1 MKNNTSKT
9 KKNHDSFFSFLDI
22 DVRSLAYDNIK
33 NKRILIASLK
43 DSDELSKKFINEISS
58 NSVGLSQKQINTYLN
73 SINLLL
79 NNYLIKYT
87 DDIEH
92 YLYLIGSEIKSSEE
106 LDKLENFKF
115 YIGYQHRAAES
126 ILDYLS
132 RNSFPDESYFSNQY
146 KFAFFD
152 KINDSVEYYMILISY
167 KELPKFENEINRRYQ
182 KFQIEINNNLI
193 LLSDPINYLNQLLE
207 HTNTAITK
215 LKKNDFS
222 YEFSEDEIKAFFFEK
237 YTYLKQT
244 NQSTLLS
251 LMEQLA
257 IHINLKNR
265 TKYFSNIFND
275 IDIET
280 SKIELS
286 AIIQDFKK
294 IKKNLLFDLKK
305 NIEDLISSKKKSINT
320 IPPKSFNDKVF
331 KTPVAQKVF
340 YDTLIEFRA
349 INNLHQP
356 IHRKFQP
363 ICDAVFCKDS
373 EDSKEIFVYGLQKK
387 EYIAFLEYAFSITIK
402 DKSKLSDGTK
412 HRNNV
417 RNFILSS
424 LTDT

>member
-1 MKNNTSKT
+1 MKNSTSKT
-9 KKNHDSFFSFLDI
+9 KKKQDSFFSILNI
-22 DVRSLAYDNIK
+22 NVRSLAYDNVK
-33 NKRILIASLK
+33 NKRILLASLK

-79 NNYLIKYT
+79 NKYLIKYT

-92 YLYLIGSEIKSSEE
+92 YLYLIGSEIKGSEE
-106 LDKLENFKF
+106 LNKFENFKF

-126 ILDYLS
+126 ILDYIS
-132 RNSFPDESYFSNQY
+132 RNSFLDESYFSSHY
-146 KFAFFD
+146 EFAFFD
-152 KINDSVEYYMILISY
+152 KINDPVEYYMILMIH
-167 KELPKFENEINRRYQ
+167 KELPKFENEINRRYK
-182 KFQIEINNNLI
+182 KFQIEFNNNLI

-222 YEFSEDEIKAFFFEK
+222 YEFSEDEIKAYFFEK

-257 IHINLKNR
+257 ISINLKNR
-265 TKYFSNIFND
+265 TKYFSNISND

-286 AIIQDFKK
+286 AIIQNFKK

-305 NIEDLISSKKKSINT
+305 NIEDLISSKRKSIST
-320 IPPKSFNDKVF
+320 IPTKSFNNKVF
-331 KTPVAQKVF
+331 KTHAAQNVF
-340 YDTLIEFRA
+340 YNALIEFRA
-349 INNLHQP
+349 IDNSNLP
-356 IHRKFQP
+356 ISRKFQP
-363 ICDAVFCKDS
+363 ICNAIYDKDS
-373 EDSKEIFVYGLQKK
+373 KYFVEMFVYGLQKK
-387 EYIAFLEYAFSITIK
+387 EYITFLESDFSITIK
-402 DKSKLSDGTK
+402 DKSKLSDGYRHK
-412 HRNNV
+412 EKV
-417 RNFILSS
+417 SKFILSS
-424 LTDT
+424 LTET